1 MRVAFT
7 GATDGSVCFTVSS
20 VSSAA
25 VVRFGFSVQTC
36 TLFDRQRFHS
46 SSSSVLLSRVVDRSF
61 MDGLHFYLVYFP
73 GSTDTTTVILSGVVT
88 DRYGLSNLRMIG
100 KGSELIS

>member
-1 MRVAFT
+1 
-7 GATDGSVCFTVSS
+7 
-20 VSSAA
+20 
-25 VVRFGFSVQTC
+25 
-36 TLFDRQRFHS
+36 
-46 SSSSVLLSRVVDRSF
+46 